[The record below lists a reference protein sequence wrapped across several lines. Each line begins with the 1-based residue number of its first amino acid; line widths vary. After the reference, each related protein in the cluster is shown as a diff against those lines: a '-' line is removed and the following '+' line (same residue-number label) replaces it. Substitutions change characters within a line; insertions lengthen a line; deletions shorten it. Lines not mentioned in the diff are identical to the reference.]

1 MAKGLTVEQINEIN
15 EFYNSGEF
23 TQEQLASDYGVSV
36 GTIRRAIKSKSKSGS
51 KKKSG
56 NSVKKLA
63 SIDSSLSSLD
73 EEKNRLL
80 LEFEEKRKALLLER
94 EEAMQSRY
102 LEVGKKVVAII
113 GDDDIADYDI
123 IKVRNI
129 DQVDDEVTESN
140 DINNDESAKS
150 DDTNDGV
157 NNDTS
162 NEETSDNDTSE
173 DVNIDINDGISA
185 EEIVDEDEFKSDDSS
200 LNNDNNGIKF
210 F

>member
-80 LEFEEKRKALLLER
+80 LEIEEKRKALLLER

-123 IKVRNI
+123 IKARNI
-129 DQVDDEVTESN
+129 ESVDDENTKSN
-140 DINNDESAKS
+140 DMNNDESAES
-150 DDTNDGV
+150 DDTNDSA
-157 NNDTS
+157 NDDAS
-162 NEETSDNDTSE
+162 NEKTSDNDTSE

-200 LNNDNNGIKF
+200 LNGDNNGIKF

>member
-80 LEFEEKRKALLLER
+80 LEIEEKRKALLLER

-123 IKVRNI
+123 IRARNI
-129 DQVDDEVTESN
+129 EPVDDENTKSN
-140 DINNDESAKS
+140 DMNNDESAES
-150 DDTNDGV
+150 DDTNDSA
-157 NNDTS
+157 NDDAS
-162 NEETSDNDTSE
+162 NEKTSDNDTSE

-185 EEIVDEDEFKSDDSS
+185 EEIVNEDEFKSDDSS
-200 LNNDNNGIKF
+200 LNGDNNGIKF

>member
-80 LEFEEKRKALLLER
+80 LEIEEKRKALLLER

-123 IKVRNI
+123 IKARNI
-129 DQVDDEVTESN
+129 EPVDDENTKSN
-140 DINNDESAKS
+140 DMNNNESAES
-150 DDTNDGV
+150 DDTNDSA
-157 NNDTS
+157 NDDAS
-162 NEETSDNDTSE
+162 NEKTSDNDTSE

-200 LNNDNNGIKF
+200 LNGDNNGIKF

>member
-73 EEKNRLL
+73 EEKNR
-80 LEFEEKRKALLLER
+80 
-94 EEAMQSRY
+94 
-102 LEVGKKVVAII
+102 
-113 GDDDIADYDI
+113 
-123 IKVRNI
+123 
-129 DQVDDEVTESN
+129 
-140 DINNDESAKS
+140 
-150 DDTNDGV
+150 
-157 NNDTS
+157 
-162 NEETSDNDTSE
+162 
-173 DVNIDINDGISA
+173 
-185 EEIVDEDEFKSDDSS
+185 
-200 LNNDNNGIKF
+200 
-210 F
+210 

>member
-80 LEFEEKRKALLLER
+80 LEIEEKRKALLLER

-123 IKVRNI
+123 IKARNI
-129 DQVDDEVTESN
+129 EPVDDENTKSN
-140 DINNDESAKS
+140 DMNNDESAES
-150 DDTNDGV
+150 DDTNDSA
-157 NNDTS
+157 NDDAS
-162 NEETSDNDTSE
+162 NEKTSDNDTSE
-173 DVNIDINDGISA
+173 NVNIDINDSISA

-200 LNNDNNGIKF
+200 LNGDNNGIKF

>member
-80 LEFEEKRKALLLER
+80 LEIEEKRKALLLER

-123 IKVRNI
+123 IKARNI
-129 DQVDDEVTESN
+129 EPVDDENTKSN
-140 DINNDESAKS
+140 DMNNDESAES
-150 DDTNDGV
+150 DDTNDSA
-157 NNDTS
+157 NDDAS
-162 NEETSDNDTSE
+162 NEKTLDNDTSE

-200 LNNDNNGIKF
+200 LNGDNKGIKF

>member
-80 LEFEEKRKALLLER
+80 LEIEEKRKALLLER

-123 IKVRNI
+123 IKARNI
-129 DQVDDEVTESN
+129 EPVDDENTKSN
-140 DINNDESAKS
+140 DMNNDESAES
-150 DDTNDGV
+150 DDTNDSA
-157 NNDTS
+157 NDDAS
-162 NEETSDNDTSE
+162 NEKTSDNDTSE

-200 LNNDNNGIKF
+200 LNGDNNSIKF

>member
-80 LEFEEKRKALLLER
+80 LEIEEKRKALLLER

-123 IKVRNI
+123 IKARNI
-129 DQVDDEVTESN
+129 EPVDDENIKSN
-140 DINNDESAKS
+140 DMNNNESAES
-150 DDTNDGV
+150 DDTNDSA
-157 NNDTS
+157 NDDAS
-162 NEETSDNDTSE
+162 NEKTSDNDTLE

-185 EEIVDEDEFKSDDSS
+185 EEIVNEDEFKSDDSS
-200 LNNDNNGIKF
+200 LNGDNNGIKF